1 MNNDPKELSAAM
13 ALAEAR
19 VELARLHADLDFQK
33 RMNDTWTIV
42 ISDQLNQAT
51 AMRRDLAEAIYL
63 LRVFGFC
70 TEADPDHELLLV
82 ERRQKLL
89 DRHP

>member
-13 ALAEAR
+13 ALAEVR
-19 VELARLHADLDFQK
+19 VELARLYADLDFQK
-33 RMNDTWTIV
+33 RLTDAWADV
-42 ISDQLNQAT
+42 IKQQGDEAT

-70 TEADPDHELLLV
+70 TEADPDLELLLV
-82 ERRQKLL
+82 ERRQRLL

>member
-1 MNNDPKELSAAM
+1 MNNDPKELSAALK
-13 ALAEAR
+13 LAEVR

-33 RMNDTWTIV
+33 RLTDAWADV
-42 ISDQLNQAT
+42 INEQVKEAT
-51 AMRRDLAEAIYL
+51 ALRRDLAEAIYL
-63 LRVFGFC
+63 LRLFGFC
-70 TEADPDHELLLV
+70 TEGDPDLELLLV

>member
-1 MNNDPKELSAAM
+1 MNNDPKELSAALK
-13 ALAEAR
+13 LAEAR
-19 VELARLHADLDFQK
+19 VELERLHRDLDFQK
-33 RMNDTWTIV
+33 RMTEAWADI
-42 ISDQLNQAT
+42 ISNQVKEAT

>member
-1 MNNDPKELSAAM
+1 MNNDPKELSAALK
-13 ALAEAR
+13 LAEVRA
-19 VELARLHADLDFQK
+19 ELQRMHRDLDFQK
-33 RMNDTWTIV
+33 RMTDAWADI
-42 ISDQLNQAT
+42 ISDQVKEAT

-63 LRVFGFC
+63 LRLFGFC
-70 TEADPDHELLLV
+70 TEGDPDLELLLV

>member
-1 MNNDPKELSAAM
+1 MNNDPKELSAALK
-13 ALAEAR
+13 LAEAR
-19 VELARLHADLDFQK
+19 AELQRLHRDLNFQK
-33 RMNDTWTIV
+33 RMTEAWADI
-42 ISDQLNQAT
+42 ISDQVKEAT

-70 TEADPDHELLLV
+70 TEADPELLLV

>member
-1 MNNDPKELSAAM
+1 MNNDPKELSAALK
-13 ALAEAR
+13 LAEVRA
-19 VELARLHADLDFQK
+19 ELQRLHRDVEFQK
-33 RMNDTWTIV
+33 RLTDAWADI
-42 ISDQLNQAT
+42 ISNQAKEAT
-51 AMRRDLAEAIYL
+51 ALRRDLAEAVYL
-63 LRVFGFC
+63 LRLFGFC

>member
-1 MNNDPKELSAAM
+1 MNNDPKELSAALK
-13 ALAEAR
+13 LAEVRA
-19 VELARLHADLDFQK
+19 ELQRMHRDLDFQK
-33 RMNDTWTIV
+33 RMTDAWANV
-42 ISDQLNQAT
+42 ISHQVQEARKL
-51 AMRRDLAEAIYL
+51 RHDLSEAIYL

>member
-19 VELARLHADLDFQK
+19 VELARLHAAIDFQN
-33 RMNDTWTIV
+33 RMTDAWAHV
-42 ISDQLNQAT
+42 IIDQVKEAT

-63 LRVFGFC
+63 LRMFGFC
-70 TEADPDHELLLV
+70 TEADPDHVLLLV

>member
-1 MNNDPKELSAAM
+1 MSDINE
-13 ALAEAR
+13 LAEAR
-19 VELARLHADLDFQK
+19 IEMARLRADIDFQK
-33 RMNDTWTIV
+33 RMTEAWADI
-42 ISDQLNQAT
+42 ISDFVKEAT
-51 AMRRDLAEAIYL
+51 VMRRDLAEAIYL

-70 TEADPDHELLLV
+70 TEGDPDLELLLV

>member
-33 RMNDTWTIV
+33 RLTDAWANV
-42 ISDQLNQAT
+42 ISHQVQEARKL
-51 AMRRDLAEAIYL
+51 RHDLSEAIYL

-89 DRHP
+89 DRNP

>member
-1 MNNDPKELSAAM
+1 MNNDPKELSAALE
-13 ALAEAR
+13 LAEAR
-19 VELARLHADLDFQK
+19 VELARLHADLEFQR
-33 RMNDTWTIV
+33 RMTDAWADV
-42 ISDQLNQAT
+42 ISDQVKEAT

-63 LRVFGFC
+63 LRFFGFC

>member
-1 MNNDPKELSAAM
+1 VNNDPKELSAAM

-19 VELARLHADLDFQK
+19 VELQLLHRDLDFQK
-33 RMNDTWTIV
+33 RLTEAWADM
-42 ISDQLNQAT
+42 ISDQVKEAT

-70 TEADPDHELLLV
+70 TEGDPDLELLLV
-82 ERRQKLL
+82 ERRQRLL
-89 DRHP
+89 ERHP

>member
-1 MNNDPKELSAAM
+1 MNNDPKELSAALK
-13 ALAEAR
+13 LAEVR
-19 VELARLHADLDFQK
+19 VELARLYADLDFQK
-33 RMNDTWTIV
+33 RMTDAWADV
-42 ISDQLNQAT
+42 ISNQVKEAT

-63 LRVFGFC
+63 LRLFGFC
-70 TEADPDHELLLV
+70 TEGDPDLELLLV

>member
-1 MNNDPKELSAAM
+1 MNDDSKELSAALE
-13 ALAEAR
+13 LAEAR
-19 VELARLHADLDFQK
+19 AELQRLHRDLDFQK
-33 RMNDTWTIV
+33 RMTEAWADI
-42 ISDQLNQAT
+42 ISDQVKEAT

>member
-1 MNNDPKELSAAM
+1 MNNDPKELSAALK
-13 ALAEAR
+13 LAEVR
-19 VELARLHADLDFQK
+19 VELARLYADLDFEK
-33 RMNDTWTIV
+33 RLTDAWADV
-42 ISDQLNQAT
+42 INEQVKEAT

-70 TEADPDHELLLV
+70 TEADPDHELLFV